1 MRRRNRFEQGNVVTS
16 STLSATGMPTRA
28 IPMHRLG
35 YDIAN
40 FLVAIATFSVLMV
53 GCATLGISRPKP
65 VSVAQI
71 VEMSKAGVPAQEIIR
86 EMRNSRTAY
95 RLKASQL
102 ARLREQG
109 VPDAV
114 IDYMQQ
120 TYLDAVRRDQALE
133 DWNLWTQEDD
143 GFWYGGAPYGWRGY

>member
-1 MRRRNRFEQGNVVTS
+1 MRRPNCFEQRNVVTF
-16 STLSATGMPTRA
+16 STLSAMGMPTRGIA
-28 IPMHRLG
+28 I
-35 YDIAN
+35 
-40 FLVAIATFSVLMV
+40 FLFIIGTLFVLLV
-53 GCATLGISRPKP
+53 SGCATLGISRPKP

-86 EMRNSRTAY
+86 EMRNSRTVY

-102 ARLREQG
+102 ARLKEQG

-120 TYLDAVRRDQALE
+120 TYLDAVRSDQALE
-133 DWNLWTQEDD
+133 DWSLWIQEDD

>member
-1 MRRRNRFEQGNVVTS
+1 MRRANGFEQGNVGTFS
-16 STLSATGMPTRA
+16 RLSAMGMPTRG
-28 IPMHRLG
+28 IPMHRLD
-35 YDIAN
+35 YDIAI
-40 FLVAIATFSVLMV
+40 FLVAIATFSVLLV
-53 GCATLGISRPKP
+53 GCATLGGSRPKP

-71 VEMSKAGVPAQEIIR
+71 VEMSKAGVPVQKIIR

-102 ARLREQG
+102 ARLKEQG